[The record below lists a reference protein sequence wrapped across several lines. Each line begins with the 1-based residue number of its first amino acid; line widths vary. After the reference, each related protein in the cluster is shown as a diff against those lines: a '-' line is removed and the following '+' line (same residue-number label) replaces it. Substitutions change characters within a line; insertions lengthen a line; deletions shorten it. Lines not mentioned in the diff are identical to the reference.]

1 MTCPGSQEYK
11 NLRGGAPLVFRW
23 LRLCASTSGDAG
35 SIPGRV
41 TKIPCAMWCSQRGK
55 KQKETN
61 KQTCQGCSPSL
72 ILGGL
77 LSWLGAGILVSSP
90 SPDHPGVLSLV
101 SLRSHCLLFQIFLS
115 SPPGVSHPVVCS
127 FVALSQIRSCYPV

>member
-1 MTCPGSQEYK
+1 MPRVSGVQE
-11 NLRGGAPLVFRW
+11 
-23 LRLCASTSGDAG
+23 
-35 SIPGRV
+35 
-41 TKIPCAMWCSQRGK
+41 SQRWGSPGVPVVKTLCFHFRGCRFDPWSGNQDPMCHVVQPKGK